1 MKIDE
6 MRSKS
11 RQELLNEI
19 DASRRE
25 LLNIQFQWLSGE
37 TRDSAQRKKIKK
49 NIARLNTVLREMALG
64 INSISQVQGADKR

>member
-1 MKIDE
+1 MKVDE

-11 RQELLNEI
+11 RQELLNEV

-49 NIARLNTVLREMALG
+49 NIARLNTVLREMTLG

>member
-1 MKIDE
+1 MIIDE

>member
-1 MKIDE
+1 MKVDE

-37 TRDSAQRKKIKK
+37 TRDSAQRKEIKK
-49 NIARLNTVLREMALG
+49 NIARLNTVLREMTLG

>member
-1 MKIDE
+1 MKVDE

-11 RQELLNEI
+11 SQELLNEI

-37 TRDSAQRKKIKK
+37 TRDSAQRKEIKK
-49 NIARLNTVLREMALG
+49 NIARLNTVLREMTLG

>member
-1 MKIDE
+1 

-11 RQELLNEI
+11 RQELLNEV

>member
-1 MKIDE
+1 LKIDE

>member
-1 MKIDE
+1 MKVDE

-11 RQELLNEI
+11 RQELLNEV

>member
-1 MKIDE
+1 LKVDE

-11 RQELLNEI
+11 SQELLNEI

-37 TRDSAQRKKIKK
+37 TRDSAQRKEIKK
-49 NIARLNTVLREMALG
+49 NIARLNTVLREMTLG

>member
-1 MKIDE
+1 LKIDE

-37 TRDSAQRKKIKK
+37 TRDSAQRKEIKK
-49 NIARLNTVLREMALG
+49 NIARLNTVLREMTLG

>member
-1 MKIDE
+1 MKVDE

-11 RQELLNEI
+11 RQELMNEI

-37 TRDSAQRKKIKK
+37 TRDSAQRKEIKK
-49 NIARLNTVLREMALG
+49 NIARLNTVLREMTLG